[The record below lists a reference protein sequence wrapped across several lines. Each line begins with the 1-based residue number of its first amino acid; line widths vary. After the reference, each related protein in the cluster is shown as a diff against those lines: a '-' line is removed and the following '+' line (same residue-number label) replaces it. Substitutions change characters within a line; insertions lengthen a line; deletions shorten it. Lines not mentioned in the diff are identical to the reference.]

1 MTALLLVGVLMAL
14 AATWAV
20 VWATHMARQT
30 VELPDGSRGTKT
42 RQEEER

>member
-1 MTALLLVGVLMAL
+1 MTALLMVGVLMAL

-30 VELPDGSRGTKT
+30 VELPDGSRGTG
-42 RQEEER
+42 R